1 MLLTCHREWFVTIM
15 LLKES
20 HWASCLLCLPQF
32 AHEEL
37 LSMLCSGIYIHTFSF
52 FNFFLFFFLNL
63 LLVDLL
69 DLNTTSEVFKQH
81 KLSQNDQLIGVQDV
95 ISCLTTIYSGLEEK
109 HKDMV
114 NVPLCVDMCLNWLLN
129 VYDR

>member
-1 MLLTCHREWFVTIM
+1 MSAVFTTLCMWTITVNAMLR
-15 LLKES
+15 LLY
-20 HWASCLLCLPQF
+20 SC
-32 AHEEL
+32 
-37 LSMLCSGIYIHTFSF
+37 
-52 FNFFLFFFLNL
+52 FFFPFNYL

-81 KLSQNDQLIGVQDV
+81 KLGQNDQLIGVQEV

>member
-1 MLLTCHREWFVTIM
+1 MNKYYKCYAQAFLMHLTPFC
-15 LLKES
+15 
-20 HWASCLLCLPQF
+20 
-32 AHEEL
+32 
-37 LSMLCSGIYIHTFSF
+37 F
-52 FNFFLFFFLNL
+52 FNFYFFFNPLS
-63 LLVDLL
+63 LVDLL

-109 HKDMV
+109 HRDMV

>member
-1 MLLTCHREWFVTIM
+1 MSAVFTTLCMWTVIVQ
-15 LLKES
+15 
-20 HWASCLLCLPQF
+20 ASVF
-32 AHEEL
+32 
-37 LSMLCSGIYIHTFSF
+37 M
-52 FNFFLFFFLNL
+52 LFFSNYL

-81 KLSQNDQLIGVQDV
+81 KLGQNDQLIGVQEV

>member
-1 MLLTCHREWFVTIM
+1 MLRTSSRDCFFFPVMLLNENSFLANCLH
-15 LLKES
+15 
-20 HWASCLLCLPQF
+20 CLLQYV
-32 AHEEL
+32 HEQL
-37 LSMLCSGIYIHTFSF
+37 FQRYSQVSVFMP
-52 FNFFLFFFLNL
+52 FFLFFISL

-69 DLNTTSEVFKQH
+69 ELNTTTEIFKQH
-81 KLSQNDQLIGVQDV
+81 KLSQNDQLVGVQDV

-109 HKDMV
+109 HNDMV

>member
-1 MLLTCHREWFVTIM
+1 MLLTSNREQFFTIM
-15 LLKES
+15 LLNES
-20 HWASCLLCLPQF
+20 YILANCLQF
-32 AHEEL
+32 LLKQELWL
-37 LSMLCSGIYIHTFSF
+37 LSLNICIQA
-52 FNFFLFFFLNL
+52 FLFFFNHP

-114 NVPLCVDMCLNWLLN
+114 NVPLCVDMSLNWLLN

>member
-1 MLLTCHREWFVTIM
+1 MNNYCQRYVQ
-15 LLKES
+15 
-20 HWASCLLCLPQF
+20 ASVF
-32 AHEEL
+32 
-37 LSMLCSGIYIHTFSF
+37 TFYFIVFYLFYSYYF
-52 FNFFLFFFLNL
+52 FNL

>member
-1 MLLTCHREWFVTIM
+1 MRSYCQCYAQ
-15 LLKES
+15 
-20 HWASCLLCLPQF
+20 AS
-32 AHEEL
+32 
-37 LSMLCSGIYIHTFSF
+37 TFTAFLFLISF
-52 FNFFLFFFLNL
+52 FFFFFNL

>member
-1 MLLTCHREWFVTIM
+1 MLLNESHFLANCLQF
-15 LLKES
+15 LLKQELWMLS
-20 HWASCLLCLPQF
+20 LNIGIQACLVF
-32 AHEEL
+32 
-37 LSMLCSGIYIHTFSF
+37 FF
-52 FNFFLFFFLNL
+52 FNHL

>member
-1 MLLTCHREWFVTIM
+1 MGTVSWLIVCSVCYNMHMNKCCECYA
-15 LLKES
+15 
-20 HWASCLLCLPQF
+20 WAAVFTP
-32 AHEEL
+32 
-37 LSMLCSGIYIHTFSF
+37 
-52 FNFFLFFFLNL
+52 FFFFYLFCHL